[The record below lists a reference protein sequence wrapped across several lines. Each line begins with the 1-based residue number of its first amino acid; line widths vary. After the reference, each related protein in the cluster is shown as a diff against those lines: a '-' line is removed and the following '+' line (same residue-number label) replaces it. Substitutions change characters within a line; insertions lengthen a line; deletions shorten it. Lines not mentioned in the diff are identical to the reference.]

1 MLQIMQWLPTALE
14 AMNIIYFST
23 SQAVIKWERT
33 RKSQELEV
41 MKDIVIY
48 YVIFILAGLTILG
61 EEEKYKFNEPIF
73 IVLGTYLLMISKLLA
88 FWEISKLLMGLPSL
102 PDCEYIGVA
111 LYYIYFV
118 WLYVYS
124 YCLSL
129 VEF

>member
-48 YVIFILAGLTILG
+48 YVIFILAGLTILS

-88 FWEISKLLMGLPSL
+88 F
-102 PDCEYIGVA
+102 
-111 LYYIYFV
+111 
-118 WLYVYS
+118 
-124 YCLSL
+124 
-129 VEF
+129 